1 MHSKRLKN
9 IIIDILKKASLH
21 EMNKIET
28 SLRLNK
34 ELENG
39 NDIELSKEDLYFLHE
54 NILIEMAKSLN
65 IARNYQELNEDIEKE
80 QNTFSKMYNRS
91 SSFFDKDNFLF
102 IFCTIKE
109 DKIYLKVRDLLIRKN
124 YILGDTTKL
133 LIDSKIDEKF
143 KVDLYEIYRD
153 ESKFGKESYKE
164 LKEFLEKFNI
174 KVEGVY

>member
-1 MHSKRLKN
+1 MNSKKLKS
-9 IIIDILKKASLH
+9 ILLDILKKASLE

-34 ELENG
+34 ELEN
-39 NDIELSKEDLYFLHE
+39 NDNVELSKEDLYFLHE

-65 IARNYQELNEDIEKE
+65 IARNYQELNDDIQNEK
-80 QNTFSKMYNRS
+80 NTFSKMYNRS

-102 IFCTIKE
+102 VFCTIKGE
-109 DKIYLKVRDLLIRKN
+109 NIYLKVRDLLIRGN
-124 YILGDTTKL
+124 YILGDNTK
-133 LIDSKIDEKF
+133 IEINSKIDENLKI
-143 KVDLYEIYRD
+143 DLYEIYRD

-164 LKEFLEKFNI
+164 IKEFLERFNI